1 MQDLGG
7 GMRAHVID
15 NGVVTNTIEV
25 ESLDFLPGL
34 IDASMGGAIGDSWDG
49 ESFTQPPDPQQIIV
63 PEAITRWQALTILN
77 QSGLLDAAEAYVGS
91 LTDRQAQIDFTA
103 ASVWRRDWFWLDDA
117 ATALGL
123 TGEQVDQMFIAASA
137 L

>member
-1 MQDLGG
+1 
-7 GMRAHVID
+7 MRAHAVK
-15 NGVVTNTIEV
+15 NGVVVNTIEV
-25 ESLDFLPGL
+25 ASLDFMPGL
-34 IDASMGGAIGDSWDG
+34 VSGESGGRIGDLWDG
-49 ESFTQPPDPQQIIV
+49 ETFEEPTPTPVV
-63 PEAITRWQALTILN
+63 PESITRWQALTILN
-77 QSGLLDAAEAYVGS
+77 QSGLLDAVEAYVGS

-103 ASVWRRDWFWLDDA
+103 ASIWRRDWFWLDDA